1 MAFYENDLLRRLMW
15 VNKWSH
21 HGPGPKK
28 LVDVLSACDGT
39 SLPNI
44 KVLLQLPTV
53 RSRVALE
60 GRAVVAIQV
69 NPNTNLDSGL
79 TS

>member
-1 MAFYENDLLRRLMW
+1 M
-15 VNKWSH
+15 NKWSH

-39 SLPNI
+39 SLSNI
-44 KVLLQLPTV
+44 KVLLQLATV

-69 NPNTNLDSGL
+69 NPNTNLDSGR